1 MNHLPDKQLPWRMLI
16 VGLLAGVVVLVTIQQ
31 SIRPFLAGIVGARGL
46 RTAQSGDFNRG
57 MEDFE
62 RADSLSPQSTI
73 YSFIQGS
80 VYVAYLRNPDAP
92 VDPECKFLTE
102 DVLSYRE
109 CLAGQAYL
117 SFERAEHERPYAWR
131 QKLNLAEIA
140 LVLGRTDEAMEL
152 GAEVVALVPNSW
164 PLLNRVAAI
173 YIKAGRP
180 DLALPLLAKSQTL
193 SPARVETQRLIVAAQ
208 KLQR

>member
-1 MNHLPDKQLPWRMLI
+1 MNQTPDKQLPWRMLI
-16 VGLLAGVVVLVTIQQ
+16 VGLLAGAVVLVTVQQ
-31 SIRPFLAGIVGARGL
+31 SINPFRAGVLGARGL
-46 RTAQSGDFNRG
+46 RYAQSGDFNRG
-57 MEDFE
+57 MEDFQ

-73 YSFIQGS
+73 YSVIQGN
-80 VYVAYLRNPDAP
+80 VYIGYLRNPD
-92 VDPECKFLTE
+92 VISDPECKFLTE
-102 DVLSYRE
+102 GVPSYRE

-140 LVLGRTDEAMEL
+140 LVMGRTDEAMEL

-173 YIKAGRP
+173 YIKAGRT

-193 SPARVETQRLIVAAQ
+193 SPGRVETQRLIVAAQ
-208 KLQR
+208 KLQE